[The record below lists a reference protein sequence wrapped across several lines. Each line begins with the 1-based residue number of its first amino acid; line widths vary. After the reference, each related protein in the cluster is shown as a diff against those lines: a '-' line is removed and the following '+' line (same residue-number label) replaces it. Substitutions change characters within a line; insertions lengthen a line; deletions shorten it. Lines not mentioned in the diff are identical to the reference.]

1 MGRIPLYSICI
12 TTYNSAEIVKESM
25 EPLIKLDPEKYEI
38 VICDNCSTDG
48 TLELLKKYSSRITVI
63 STRCTRGLGRQIAME
78 KSSGEIIIHL
88 TDFDV
93 AYIGLLDVIRNYE
106 NRLENKIFLISPHNP
121 GCNGGLYLGKRYLFF
136 EAGGFPD
143 LNYAEDGYF
152 NRWCEFKNLIIYE
165 SFEYQYKCLKIKNK
179 NSGSESRYE
188 RNTYRMIMRRLYATR
203 DILFVTNY
211 TFSDLVRTYSL
222 AGYKKYFYGLPLFI
236 VAKTLTKRI
245 QLPRPPAKRAFR
257 K

>member
-1 MGRIPLYSICI
+1 MERKPIYSICI

-38 VICDNCSTDG
+38 VICDNLSNDG
-48 TLELLKKYSSRITVI
+48 TLELLKEYSSRISII
-63 STRCTRGLGRQIAME
+63 STRCSRGRGRQISME
-78 KSSGEIIIHL
+78 KSKGEILIHL

-93 AYIGLLDVIRNYE
+93 AYIGLLDVIKNYE
-106 NRLENKIFLISPHNP
+106 SRLENKIFLISPHNP
-121 GCNGGLYLGKRYLFF
+121 SCNGGLYIGRRNLFF

-152 NRWCEFKNLIIYE
+152 NRWCESKNMITYE
-165 SFEYQYKCLKIKNK
+165 YFDYEYKCLKIHNK

-188 RNTYRMIMRRLYATR
+188 RSIYRMIVRRLTATR

-211 TFSDLVRTYSL
+211 TFSDLMKGYSIE
-222 AGYKKYFYGLPLFI
+222 GYKKYIYGIPLFAMGKI
-236 VAKTLTKRI
+236 LAKRI
-245 QLPRPPAKRAFR
+245 RIARPPPKRSSQ